1 MKIIKNETIKY
12 QLDPSTVNILT
23 VLMTLPNIYGGAF
36 LEKKLTA
43 KSYYYFRKKALP
55 YMLFSVLNVP
65 LRNLC
70 EKNNK
75 QTKSLHNALFLRYSS
90 QPN

>member
-1 MKIIKNETIKY
+1 
-12 QLDPSTVNILT
+12 
-23 VLMTLPNIYGGAF
+23 MTLPNIYGGAF

-75 QTKSLHNALFLRYSS
+75 QTNKELAQCFVLEIFKST
-90 QPN
+90 

>member
-1 MKIIKNETIKY
+1 
-12 QLDPSTVNILT
+12 
-23 VLMTLPNIYGGAF
+23 MTLPNIYGGAF

-43 KSYYYFRKKALP
+43 KSYYYFCKKAPP
-55 YMLFSVLNVP
+55 YMFFRVLNVP

-70 EKNNK
+70 EKK
-75 QTKSLHNALFLRYSS
+75 TKSSHNALFLRYSS